1 MTKRIFNWG
10 MGILD
15 QNVAFRYI
23 ISGGTSAV
31 VDLALLYLLNT
42 KLQFHYLT
50 ASIMAFCVAFFVS
63 FVLQKFWTFK
73 NRSTEGVHG
82 QIFIYLGSSLFSLG
96 VNTLLMY
103 IFVDYFQIM
112 VLLSQVFAGAIVACF
127 TFFISRRIFNYKISP

>member
-1 MTKRIFNWG
+1 

-31 VDLALLYLLNT
+31 VDLALLYFLNT
-42 KLQFHYLT
+42 KLQFHYLP

-82 QIFIYLGSSLFSLG
+82 QLAIYLGSSLFSLG

-112 VLLSQVFAGAIVACF
+112 VLLSQVFAGGIVACF
-127 TFFISRRIFNYKISP
+127 TFFISRKIFKYENQKI